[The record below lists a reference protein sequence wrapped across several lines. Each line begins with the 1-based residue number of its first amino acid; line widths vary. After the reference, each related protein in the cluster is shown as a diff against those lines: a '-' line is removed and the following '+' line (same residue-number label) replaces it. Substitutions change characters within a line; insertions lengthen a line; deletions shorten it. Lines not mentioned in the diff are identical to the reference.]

1 MEHSQTLLTVSF
13 GAVSQQARDREIG
26 GVEQAL
32 RRRCPQLSFAR
43 AYTSPT
49 IRRLLAGRGVT
60 VPSLEQALE
69 EQAAAGTQRLYLVP
83 THMIPGYE
91 YDAIQASAEKFRPR
105 FQRLRLAPPL
115 LGDTQMVRALAHIL
129 TQRWPRRLGQAVVL
143 VGHGTTHP
151 GNLVYSA
158 LQGMFA
164 LAGRGD
170 LLVGTIE
177 GWPGL
182 EELLPL
188 LKRQGAERVI
198 LAPLLLTAGAHV
210 GEDIAGPGP
219 DSWKSRLEE
228 AGVGVHP
235 VLEGLGGMPQVQEL
249 YVRRLLSLLTSQ

>member
-1 MEHSQTLLTVSF
+1 MEHPQTLLTVSF
-13 GAVSQQARDREIG
+13 GAVSQQARDLEIG
-26 GVEQAL
+26 GVEEAL
-32 RRRCPQLSFAR
+32 RRRCPQMSFAR

-49 IRRLLAGRGVT
+49 IRRLLARRDVL

-69 EQAAAGTQRLYLVP
+69 EQAAAGSRRLYLVP

-91 YDAIQASAEKFRPR
+91 YDALQEAAETFRPR
-105 FQRLRLAPPL
+105 FQDLRLAPPL
-115 LGDTQMVRALAHIL
+115 LGDTEMVRALAQIL
-129 TQRWPRRLGQAVVL
+129 TERWPRTLGQAVVL

-164 LAGRGD
+164 LAGRND

-188 LKRQGAERVI
+188 LERQGTQRVI
-198 LAPLLLTAGAHV
+198 LAPLLLTAGTHV
-210 GEDIAGPGP
+210 REDIAGDNP
-219 DSWKSRLEE
+219 DSWKSRLEG
-228 AGVGVHP
+228 AGLLVSP
-235 VLEGLGGMPQVQEL
+235 VLEGLGRMPQVQEL
-249 YVRRLLSLLTSQ
+249 YVRRLLTLTES